1 MGHIFSLYLVGLVLD
16 NGDLE
21 SLGQYMNLLTDFLLL
36 LLGIVAAGMLLYI
49 VWVFGQLKWILKVMK
64 GRSK

>member
-1 MGHIFSLYLVGLVLD
+1 MTT
-16 NGDLE
+16 
-21 SLGQYMNLLTDFLLL
+21 NLLTDLLLL

-64 GRSK
+64 GRPMK